1 MDVKD
6 VMHTAVTT
14 VTPETRVSTAHQVMT
29 RREARIRHLPVVTD
43 EGILVGILTDRD
55 LRRAAASDAP
65 PMAEHELLYLL
76 DKLYVRDIMTPEVM
90 TVHGTTPVAEAGQIF
105 LQKKFGCLP
114 VVRDNHTL
122 EGILTVTDL
131 LRAYIAQS
139 EAERWVSV
147 GSMMQ
152 TQVITAT
159 PTMSLAEVQR
169 VMRDNNIRNVP
180 VVSGKRLVGIITDR
194 DLREAS
200 PSPATTL
207 TRGEIAYQMA
217 TTSIKTCM
225 TTDVV
230 WISPDMT
237 MVDAARVLM
246 QRKIGCLPV
255 VDNDTLV
262 GIVTAIDCL
271 RAFLHPVRVAERG
284 ET

>member
-1 MDVKD
+1 
-6 VMHTAVTT
+6 
-14 VTPETRVSTAHQVMT
+14 
-29 RREARIRHLPVVTD
+29 
-43 EGILVGILTDRD
+43 
-55 LRRAAASDAP
+55 
-65 PMAEHELLYLL
+65 MAEHELLYLL
-76 DKLYVRDIMTPEVM
+76 DKLYVRDIMTPEVV
-90 TVHGTTPVAEAGQIF
+90 TVRETTPVAEAGQIF

-114 VVRDNHTL
+114 VVRGNHTL

-131 LRAYIAQS
+131 VRAYTAQS
-139 EAERWVSV
+139 DAERWVSV
-147 GSMMQ
+147 GSMMH

-169 VMRDNNIRNVP
+169 LMRDNNIRHVP
-180 VVSGKRLVGIITDR
+180 VVSGKRLAGMITDR
-194 DLREAS
+194 DLREVS

-217 TTSIKTCM
+217 TTPIKTCM

-237 MVDAARVLM
+237 MVDAAHVLM

-255 VDNDTLV
+255 VDNGILV
-262 GIVTAIDCL
+262 GVVTAIDCL
-271 RAFLHPVRVAERG
+271 RAFLHPGRVAERG